1 MSTVTKCTCGHL
13 ISEHSYCDEKAGCDK
28 CLCKLDLGALIDKY
42 AQEVA
47 DRTEQNLK
55 DAKRITELE
64 HYSNEK
70 PTEAIDN
77 LLNAVINESFTPEME
92 ELGRRAKVEVMQLL
106 DIKNSAHARLVE
118 LGMTMPCGHLARYAV
133 NEEDGTQYCCMCV
146 LEADKQTIANLVM
159 VDVEEPE
166 NEKCPFCQTRAILT
180 RVGELLDLTPEIGSP
195 HYDDVIADL
204 INDTSSA
211 NSTFQCYCEETN
223 HE

>member
-1 MSTVTKCTCGHL
+1 MSAIKELLENVIL
-13 ISEHSYCDEKAGCDK
+13 ESEDLPNLQELALKAD
-28 CLCKLDLGALIDKY
+28 
-42 AQEVA
+42 V
-47 DRTEQNLK
+47 
-55 DAKRITELE
+55 EL
-64 HYSNEK
+64 
-70 PTEAIDN
+70 T
-77 LLNAVINESFTPEME
+77 
-92 ELGRRAKVEVMQLL
+92 QLL
-106 DIKNSAHARLVE
+106 DIKNEAQARLVE

>member
-1 MSTVTKCTCGHL
+1 MNNYNDVSREGLEDMLEEATEEIGILRKRMKEFKQV
-13 ISEHSYCDEKAGCDK
+13 EANYD
-28 CLCKLDLGALIDKY
+28 AL
-42 AQEVA
+42 Q
-47 DRTEQNLK
+47 
-55 DAKRITELE
+55 
-64 HYSNEK
+64 S
-70 PTEAIDN
+70 P
-77 LLNAVINESFTPEME
+77 
-92 ELGRRAKVEVMQLL
+92 
-106 DIKNSAHARLVE
+106 
-118 LGMTMPCGHLARYAV
+118 MPCGHLARYAV
-133 NEEDGTQYCCMCV
+133 NGEDGTQYCCMCV

>member
-1 MSTVTKCTCGHL
+1 MSEIICKECGHP
-13 ISEHSYCDEKAGCDK
+13 ITEHVLGGCLHESDGQRAK
-28 CLCKLDLGALIDKY
+28 DGFSFCECTVSNETLL
-42 AQEVA
+42 E
-47 DRTEQNLK
+47 NLK
-55 DAKRITELE
+55 QVEANYDALQ
-64 HYSNEK
+64 S
-70 PTEAIDN
+70 P
-77 LLNAVINESFTPEME
+77 
-92 ELGRRAKVEVMQLL
+92 
-106 DIKNSAHARLVE
+106 
-118 LGMTMPCGHLARYAV
+118 MPCGHLARYAV
-133 NEEDGTQYCCMCV
+133 NGEDGTQYCCMCV